1 MQKGRTVGVGQLA
14 TLEVVNVFLQLVV
27 LLHQE
32 LIHLQQLFVTAAE
45 CLRLSLGPVLET
57 LT

>member
-1 MQKGRTVGVGQLA
+1 VQKGRTVGVGQLT

-32 LIHLQQLFVTAAE
+32 LVHLQELFVAAVE
-45 CLRLSLGPVLET
+45 CLRLSLRLLLQT
-57 LT
+57 LA